1 MRVRQRCIAIGGFKW
16 WLVAEP
22 AAREGQRP
30 ARDGEARPSDSHPSC
45 PCCLEGEVQE
55 PFQAGSRGLRRRLLQ
70 RTLPTSRGR
79 CIKGCRRAR
88 SRRRSQAALC
98 HKGGLVGVLW
108 LGEVGSRGRLK
119 SGNADLLARLTG
131 PSRVSEAALRAET
144 GVAEARTGVKVA
156 SVLDEAES
164 QPAESPN
171 NGVRQF
177 ADPSQVYLWPRPP
190 GL

>member
-1 MRVRQRCIAIGGFKW
+1 MYKGLPESKKSEK
-16 WLVAEP
+16 VA
-22 AAREGQRP
+22 
-30 ARDGEARPSDSHPSC
+30 
-45 PCCLEGEVQE
+45 
-55 PFQAGSRGLRRRLLQ
+55 SRAMPQ
-70 RTLPTSRGR
+70 
-79 CIKGCRRAR
+79 
-88 SRRRSQAALC
+88 
-98 HKGGLVGVLW
+98 GGLVGVLW